1 LGKGAFHFYSKKN
14 CTSLGERMK
23 RFVKN
28 LISAGLTENEAKTY
42 CCLLRKHQFTA
53 TEISHCAGVN
63 RSKIYTV
70 LGSLA
75 QKGLC
80 IEKLGKVRRFEAVQ
94 PDTAFQKLIDDQR
107 QKLEMITELPELLL
121 PIYNSNKAISSPF
134 DFIQVFSTPASIIKK
149 NHTLE
154 LESKE
159 FVLSFCK
166 PPYAM
171 TKSLDIHEEQWESM
185 KTGVVYKSIFE
196 VEPENLDFFAKEM
209 ISFEDNGE
217 EIRVLYHLPIKLHV
231 FDNQTVMFSM
241 INTLNPN
248 ENLTYLV
255 IEHPDLA
262 ETLISTFYQYW
273 KKAMTV
279 DEFLAKEKIKR

>member
-1 LGKGAFHFYSKKN
+1 
-14 CTSLGERMK
+14 MK
-23 RFVKN
+23 SYVNK
-28 LISAGLTENEAKTY
+28 LMSVGLTENEAKVY

-70 LGSLA
+70 MSSLA

-80 IEKLGKVRRFEAVQ
+80 IEKLGKVRRFEAIQ

-107 QKLEMITELPELLL
+107 QKLDMISELPELLL
-121 PIYNSNKAISSPF
+121 PIYNTNKSVSSPF
-134 DFIQVFSTPASIIKK
+134 DFIQVFSTPTSIIKK

-154 LESKE
+154 LESKK

-171 TKSLDIHEEQWESM
+171 VKSLNIHDEQKESM
-185 KTGVVYKSIFE
+185 KKGIIYKSIFE
-196 VEPENLDFFAKEM
+196 VEPDNLDFFARQMK
-209 ISFEDNGE
+209 SFEDKGE
-217 EIRVLYHLPIKLHV
+217 EIKIAYHLPIKLHV
-231 FDNQTVMFSM
+231 FDDQIVMFSM
-241 INTLNPN
+241 INTLNPE

-262 ETLISTFYQYW
+262 ETLITTFYKHW
-273 KKAMTV
+273 NEAISVT
-279 DEFLAKEKIKR
+279 EFLDREGIKL